1 MALLLGISNEALQ
14 LLKRPQLLCS
24 ELESTKAGDLVM
36 LHVAIF
42 SDTRSKMNCLN
53 KPLGHDT

>member
-1 MALLLGISNEALQ
+1 MALLLRISNEALQ
-14 LLKRPQLLCS
+14 LLKRPQLLRT

-42 SDTRSKMNCLN
+42 SETRSKMNCLFCVI
-53 KPLGHDT
+53 